1 MTTTLTTIIVAII
14 SSSAMGALATLLSEA
29 VRRRW
34 KKSDDAELIT
44 PSRVDKM
51 EEKLDAV
58 VNSQKVIT
66 KERIRYLGLCYIGAK
81 KITLDDKET
90 LQKMHEA
97 YEGLGGNGDLDT
109 VMNEV
114 DKLPVVDNW
123 TSKSNA

>member
-34 KKSDDAELIT
+34 KKSDDAERIS

-66 KERIRYLGLCYIGAK
+66 TERIRYLGLCYIGAQ
-81 KITLDDKET
+81 KITLEDKET
-90 LQKMHEA
+90 LHEMHEA
-97 YEGLGGNGDLDT
+97 YERLGGNGHLDT
-109 VMNEV
+109 VMREV
-114 DKLPVVDNW
+114 DKHPVVDNW
-123 TSKSNA
+123 K